1 MCSLKRNASGA
12 NDPTAYAALK
22 PIVAQETE
30 VESKLH
36 KLIATMKN
44 VANLAGFEVVGRIE
58 FRHRKTGKEFR

>member
-1 MCSLKRNASGA
+1 MSLKRNASGA

-44 VANLAGFEVVGRIE
+44 VALAGFEVVGRVE
-58 FRHRKTGKEFR
+58 FRHKESGKEFK